1 MKQRERGRER
11 EGGRER
17 ERERGERERDPRT
30 PTPIHTPCHSVR
42 MRLCWSKVIY
52 LFIIIID
59 QKLIPSKAKLTRNN
73 ALLHL
78 ICKLCNSLLFD
89 KNKQQISKIMTCS
102 LLSFFFFFFLF
113 FCHTLHQNSTLPSRS
128 RNSSE
133 LPWKV
138 ICFPFQTR
146 LARPQ
151 AALRKFAFGANKAER
166 CTGASEMTTTTSEQK
181 NNNNSK
187 QL

>member
-1 MKQRERGRER
+1 M
-11 EGGRER
+11 
-17 ERERGERERDPRT
+17 
-30 PTPIHTPCHSVR
+30 
-42 MRLCWSKVIY
+42 
-52 LFIIIID
+52 FIAFF
-59 QKLIPSKAKLTRNN
+59 L
-73 ALLHL
+73 
-78 ICKLCNSLLFD
+78 LLFF
-89 KNKQQISKIMTCS
+89 
-102 LLSFFFFFFLF
+102 SFF

-187 QL
+187 QLQVDIVAFKLRSICFTAAVVIITLYSFRSVFGLCFPPTKYRWNAAQESEKGGRLVEEAVLTQNKPRPRCSGCHHLMNRC